1 MLDACLERVTRHRH
15 FYALTLGFCRQMISR
30 MRTSSSDM
38 SVAMVDKKKYSA
50 TGPSIL
56 SRDGGRSSASGGD
69 HHERFSSEC
78 ADRGGDEVMHAC
90 EPRVERSFKS
100 SRIYLPAMQVGRAYR
115 N

>member
-56 SRDGGRSSASGGD
+56 SSARDGGRSSASGGD
-69 HHERFSSEC
+69 HHERL
-78 ADRGGDEVMHAC
+78 
-90 EPRVERSFKS
+90 RVLKIEAEMRSCVRAE
-100 SRIYLPAMQVGRAYR
+100 SREKLQVQ
-115 N
+115 